1 MSKHIRS
8 KEKNVETYVRS
19 IEPRKRALVQT
30 LRRLVKTEAPHL
42 VELMKWG
49 NVCWVG
55 AGNVCLIHVADD
67 VLDFGFFMGA
77 SLPDP
82 AGILVG
88 NGKYLRMVKVRK
100 AADIRP
106 GVLAGVIASA
116 VALDGGGAVPKRLK
130 GSSASGKGLR
140 AR

>member
-1 MSKHIRS
+1 VRMSKERD
-8 KEKNVETYVRS
+8 VEAYVRS
-19 IEPRKRALVQT
+19 IEPGKRALVQT
-30 LRRLVKTEAPHL
+30 LRRLVKARAPHL

-55 AGNVCLIHVADD
+55 AGNVCLIHVANDT
-67 VLDFGFFMGA
+67 LDFGFFMGA

-88 NGKYLRMVKVRK
+88 NGKYLRMVKVRT

-106 GVLAGVIASA
+106 RLLAGVIASA
-116 VALDGGGAVPKRLK
+116 VSLDGGGPVPKRAK
-130 GSSASGKGLR
+130 GSPLKSRHS
-140 AR
+140 